1 MTKIKI
7 ISKSY
12 LWGKHIWKWIMVLG
26 KSLSMSSNSFLLH
39 SLLNT
44 KLRKTRFLKL
54 QIVTKKEKSILPWP
68 DSHLL
73 CLLTPAVHS
82 KSPGTLFV
90 LGKKC
95 QIVYINRALKL
106 CMKDFQFS
114 QHRQMY
120 LCKSGHHVE
129 NKILHLYQ

>member
-1 MTKIKI
+1 MRKAYLKMNYGIGE
-7 ISKSY
+7 KSEY
-12 LWGKHIWKWIMVLG
+12 GQSQLLTSFSVKHQAEEDKV
-26 KSLSMSSNSFLLH
+26 S
-39 SLLNT
+39 
-44 KLRKTRFLKL
+44 KLR
-54 QIVTKKEKSILPWP
+54 IVTKKEKSILPWP

-73 CLLTPAVHS
+73 CLVTPSVHS
-82 KSPGTLFV
+82 KSPGTLFA

-120 LCKSGHHVE
+120 LYKSGHHVE

>member
-1 MTKIKI
+1 MRKA
-7 ISKSY
+7 Y
-12 LWGKHIWKWIMVLG
+12 LEMNNGIGEKFEYVQSQLLTSFFVKHQAEEDKV
-26 KSLSMSSNSFLLH
+26 S
-39 SLLNT
+39 
-44 KLRKTRFLKL
+44 KL

-129 NKILHLYQ
+129 KILHLYQ